1 MSLIDV
7 AIPGVIGLVLLLWPQ
22 AMFLGSRVGP
32 TEKKIR
38 MLRYSGALLLLVAA
52 VYLVIKFVSR

>member
-1 MSLIDV
+1 MLLIDV

-22 AMFLGSRVGP
+22 AMFLGSRVAP

-38 MLRYSGALLLLVAA
+38 MLRYSGALVLLVAA